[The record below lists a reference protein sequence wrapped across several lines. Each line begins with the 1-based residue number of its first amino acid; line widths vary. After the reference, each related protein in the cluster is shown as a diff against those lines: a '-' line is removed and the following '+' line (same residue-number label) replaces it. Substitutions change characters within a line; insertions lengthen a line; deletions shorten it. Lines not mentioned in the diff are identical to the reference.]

1 MNKAV
6 IISGNLAQDH
16 EFIYPYYRLL
26 EADFNVDV
34 CLLEG
39 KPVIG
44 ILGTTLPPNK
54 DQPVKTIDQIKV
66 NDYKKFAKE
75 NHIQFSNCQIELN
88 QEYVVKNDGHPN
100 NLAHRKYF
108 ECILNL
114 INEQNK

>member
-1 MNKAV
+1 MNRLSKKNNSNFIFV
-6 IISGNLAQDH
+6 NLH
-16 EFIYPYYRLL
+16 SNE
-26 EADFNVDV
+26 V
-34 CLLEG
+34 
-39 KPVIG
+39 
-44 ILGTTLPPNK
+44 
-54 DQPVKTIDQIKV
+54 KV